1 MCRICYTIICFSFSV
16 SIWNYVRLY
25 LLLQSCKFIISCV
38 PVKYQYICTC
48 RLLVRMQWFCGI
60 NSFYINILCFYML
73 KLLRNKWTDCLY
85 SYKFQIMC
93 SIFQIWWSF
102 INLFIFNLF
111 LELMHV
117 LLVWL
122 FLYQENNFLKDI
134 IFSRNENSLSI
145 APLSVHL
152 GTFSIPPK
160 VAYLNTT

>member
-1 MCRICYTIICFSFSV
+1 M
-16 SIWNYVRLY
+16 
-25 LLLQSCKFIISCV
+25 
-38 PVKYQYICTC
+38 CTC
-48 RLLVRMQWFCGI
+48 KVSVHLYMQTFSTYAMVLWD
-60 NSFYINILCFYML
+60 SFYINILCFYMFL

-145 APLSVHL
+145 APLSVYL
-152 GTFSIPPK
+152 GTFSIPSK